1 MGHGTV
7 KLGEV
12 LKDVFR
18 CSMPVVIGAGISVDE
33 PYAGADPPR
42 KLRLDTTH
50 EPGAVEP
57 RREIR
62 AGPTREIE
70 AMEPP
75 REVRTTD
82 PPREV
87 GTTDPPR
94 EVGATDP
101 P

>member
-1 MGHGTV
+1 MGRGAA

-18 CSMPVVIGAGISVDE
+18 CSVPVVIGAGISVNE

-42 KLRLDTTH
+42 KLRLDTTR

-75 REVRTTD
+75 Q
-82 PPREV
+82 EV
-87 GTTDPPR
+87 GTTDPPQ

-101 P
+101 PLEVGTTDPP